1 MQTIKNNNS
10 NLKKFKD
17 DFIFGL
23 AQEDVLLEVIK
34 KKFGNDIIKTK
45 ERSIFDYESDNILVE
60 LKSRRVKK
68 DTYPDTMIGI
78 NKINFASKSDKE
90 VYFAFQFT
98 DNLYY
103 WKYDK
108 DELLNF
114 RGGGRSDRG
123 KNEYK
128 QYCYIPIKLLS
139 LF

>member
-45 ERSIFDYESDNILVE
+45 ERSIFDYESDNVLVE

-78 NKINFASKSDKE
+78 NKIDFASKSDKE

-128 QYCYIPIKLLS
+128 PYCYIPVNLLS